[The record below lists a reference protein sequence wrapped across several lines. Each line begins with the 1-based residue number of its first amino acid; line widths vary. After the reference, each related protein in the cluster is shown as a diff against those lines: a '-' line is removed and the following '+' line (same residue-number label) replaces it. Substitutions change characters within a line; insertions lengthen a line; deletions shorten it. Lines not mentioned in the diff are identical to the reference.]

1 MPYKRKPYHTG
12 LVDQAEYLAMYPPP
26 PYKGKTWHIVFGNC
40 NENKYQRNKQEVT
53 IYASNQ
59 QSAQKALNMITSS
72 LELYSG
78 QPISP
83 FGDIDLFAYNDE
95 ELKELDKDELA
106 ELRFES
112 LTSNGIPAACLI
124 ASKASYRKKYIYA
137 IAKYHFSVSLYNQF
151 EVDLEPWAAP
161 HLPVS
166 IHPEDH
172 VAFSHAIISAYSVLE
187 ELGLEMRA
195 SSKKPS
201 MINGKWNPEVREDLE
216 HRLKEAGV
224 DLGEKLLW
232 TLRGP
237 RRKLERVKQIPIFEK
252 MRWAVGPVRDST
264 VEIVDA
270 IAYTSWLRSFVAS
283 HKVKEITEVIS
294 PYDVINTQHL
304 ARRLLLE
311 PFGIWKDFF
320 IQMGRSSKIKKDRS
334 GRGKIL
340 I

>member
-1 MPYKRKPYHTG
+1 MPNKKKPYHTG
-12 LVDQAEYLAMYPPP
+12 FVDQADYFARYPSPP
-26 PYKGKTWHIVFGNC
+26 FKGKAWHIDF
-40 NENKYQRNKQEVT
+40 EEYTRNKYQQNQQEII
-53 IYASNQ
+53 IYASNR
-59 QSAQKALNMITSS
+59 QSAQKVLNLITSS
-72 LELYSG
+72 LELYGG

-95 ELKELDKDELA
+95 EIKKLDEEELA
-106 ELRFES
+106 ELRFKS
-112 LTSNGIPAACLI
+112 FSTSGIPAACLI
-124 ASKASYRKKYIYA
+124 AAKASYRKKYVYA
-137 IAKYHFSVSLYNQF
+137 IAKYNFSVSLYSQF
-151 EVDLEPWAAP
+151 GVELEPWSAP

-166 IHPEDH
+166 VHPEDH
-172 VAFSHAIISAYSVLE
+172 IAFSHAIISAYSVLE
-187 ELGLEMRA
+187 ELGLEIRA

-201 MINGKWNPEVREDLE
+201 MIDGKWNPVVKKDLE
-216 HRLKEAGV
+216 QRLQKAGV
-224 DLGEKLLW
+224 DLSDKLLW

-237 RRKLERVKQIPIFEK
+237 RRKIEKKRQIPIFEK
-252 MRWAVGPVRDST
+252 MRWSAGPVRDST

-320 IQMGRSSKIKKDRS
+320 KKLKRSD
-334 GRGKIL
+334 IL
-340 I
+340 IIGSS